1 MYDALCWRNDEIRSN
16 KVHFCVVS
24 TMPVVELDELDDTL
38 QPDRVI
44 DAMYAMK
51 VTTAS
56 AAKCSKSK

>member
-1 MYDALCWRNDEIRSN
+1 
-16 KVHFCVVS
+16 
-24 TMPVVELDELDDTL
+24 MPVVELDELDDTL